1 MSIIPHNDK
10 KVNELIE
17 NLLCK
22 QKKMSTDSKLTLELL
37 TYELIITLES
47 HPIINIQNKT
57 IDKRN
62 IL

>member
-22 QKKMSTDSKLTLELL
+22 QKKMSTDSELTLELI

>member
-1 MSIIPHNDK
+1 MSIIPHNDN

-17 NLLCK
+17 KLLCK
-22 QKKMSTDSKLTLELL
+22 QKKMSTDSELTLELI